1 MFIETSNAYGRD
13 LVEGVSSYLRTHGG
27 WSVFLEPGSV
37 HFPPPGWLA
46 RWQGDGILTRW
57 TNPGWAKLLA
67 RKGLPAV
74 DLNDHFGFLGLPRV
88 GSDMDAIGRMAADHL
103 LERGFHHI
111 GFCGYEDAAWS
122 EGRQAGVERA
132 VEGRGVLCGVF
143 NSPVPHKRKGGW
155 ERERDQLA
163 RWVAALPRPVGI
175 VACSDVRGWQLLD
188 AVRGLDIVVPE
199 EVAVIG
205 VDNDQT
211 CCGIA
216 SPPLSSVRPNAVR
229 IGYEAAA
236 LLDRLMAG
244 RNASDQEI
252 LVPPQDVVLRQ
263 STDVTAVA
271 DPLVAR
277 ALMLIRS
284 HACDGWTVE
293 DLLGELRT
301 TRTVLERRFRRH
313 IGVSPHEQLVR
324 VRASRVK
331 QLLLETDWTLE
342 RIAEEAGY
350 SRPEYL
356 TVQFTRLAGEP
367 PSKWR
372 ARYRVPS
379 TDGR

>member
-1 MFIETSNAYGRD
+1 MFVETSNSYGRD

-37 HFPPPGWLA
+37 HLPPPGWLA
-46 RWQGDGILTRW
+46 SWKGDGILSRW
-57 TNPGWAKLLA
+57 TNPEWARLLA
-67 RKGLPAV
+67 RRGLPTV
-74 DLNDHFGFLGLPRV
+74 DLNDHLGFLGLPRV
-88 GSDMDAIGRMAADHL
+88 GSDMEAIGRMAADHL
-103 LERGFHHI
+103 LERGFRNI
-111 GFCGYEDAAWS
+111 AFCGYEDAVWS
-122 EGRQAGVERA
+122 EGRQAGVGKA
-132 VEGRGVLCGVF
+132 VSGRGSLCPAF

-155 ERERDQLA
+155 ERERDRLA
-163 RWVAALPRPVGI
+163 RWVASLPLPVGI
-175 VACSDVRGWQLLD
+175 VACDDVRAWQLLD

-205 VDNDQT
+205 VDDDRT
-211 CCGIA
+211 CCALA
-216 SPPLSSVRPNAVR
+216 SPPLSSVRTNAVR

-236 LLDRLMAG
+236 LLDRLMSGRKAAG
-244 RNASDQEI
+244 GEI

-263 STDVTAVA
+263 STDVTAVG

-277 ALMLIRS
+277 ALMTIRR

-293 DLLGELRT
+293 DVLAELRT
-301 TRTVLERRFRRH
+301 TRTALERRFRRE

-324 VRASRVK
+324 VRTSRVK

-356 TVQFTRLAGEP
+356 TVQFARIAGEP

-372 ARYRVPS
+372 ARYRLPS
-379 TDGR
+379 ALGR